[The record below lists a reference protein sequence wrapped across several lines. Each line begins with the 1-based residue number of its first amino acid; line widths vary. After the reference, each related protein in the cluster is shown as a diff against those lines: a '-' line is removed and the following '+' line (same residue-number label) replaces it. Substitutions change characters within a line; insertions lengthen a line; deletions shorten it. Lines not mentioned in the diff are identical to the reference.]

1 VFGVFGTMFDQVVV
15 DETVFDESHIDVIN
29 GIYAG
34 TFTKVRV
41 SISGESNFERCELY
55 DLLLVR

>member
-1 VFGVFGTMFDQVVV
+1 VMQVASDV
-15 DETVFDESHIDVIN
+15 SHIDVIN